1 MVLLLLIS
9 GLVPKVH
16 MVFST
21 ERLLKRDKAGFHQFW
36 LLSGVS
42 EKVAYHVGTDFS
54 FESTDLLLVD
64 ESDSIIFKDPMAF
77 NALLTRCRCI
87 CLTATPD
94 DNNHKGAERQV
105 LKALGLTKY

>member
-1 MVLLLLIS
+1 
-9 GLVPKVH
+9 

-21 ERLLKRDKAGFHQFW
+21 DRLLKRHKAEFNQFW

-42 EKVAYHVGTDFS
+42 DRVLYHVGTNFL

-64 ESDSIIFKDPMAF
+64 ESDSIIFKDPVVF
-77 NALLTRCRCI
+77 NALLTKCRCI

-94 DNNHKGAERQV
+94 DNNHKGAERHV
-105 LKALGLTKY
+105 LKALGLIKY